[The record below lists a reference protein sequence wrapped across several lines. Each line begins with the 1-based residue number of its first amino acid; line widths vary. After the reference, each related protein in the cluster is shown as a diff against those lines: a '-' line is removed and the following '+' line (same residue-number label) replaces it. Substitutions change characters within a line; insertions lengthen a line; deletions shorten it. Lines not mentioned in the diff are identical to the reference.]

1 MLSNGWVL
9 IFHTCTMSVAM
20 PDAPGAPAPQGT
32 LLGFDFGLRRI
43 GVAVGQT
50 MTRTA
55 SPLAV
60 VRHGQAPDW
69 GAIAALVAEWRPVAL
84 VVGLPLGREGEETD
98 MSKAARAFG
107 TELMHRHD
115 KPVFYCDERLTSRAA
130 EQGFASRRAEGRAR
144 RRDAAMLDAVAA
156 GIILENWL
164 TGSAAHLA
172 STAPE
177 TD

>member
-1 MLSNGWVL
+1 
-9 IFHTCTMSVAM
+9 M
-20 PDAPGAPAPQGT
+20 PETGEAPPQGT
-32 LLGFDFGLRRI
+32 LLGFDFGFRRI

-60 VRHGQAPDW
+60 VRHTDAPDW
-69 GAIAALVAEWRPVAL
+69 AAIDKLLKEWRPAGL
-84 VVGLPLGREGEETD
+84 VVGLPLGIEGDDTD

-107 TELMHRHD
+107 AALGERAG
-115 KPVFYCDERLTSRAA
+115 KPVFYCDERLTSQAA
-130 EQGFASRRAEGRAR
+130 EAGFAARRADGRAR

-164 TGSAAHLA
+164 TSPAATRA
-172 STAPE
+172 GNVSE